1 MFEEM
6 DDKFELDLIHDEIDY
21 LEEENITESEM
32 KMQRRK
38 TLYDV
43 SIVNRKDSSSVLLNG
58 KMEMIHVHAPRMIYC
73 ILYIQT
79 YIIYCKFPYALRAFP
94 PHVIFPKLT

>member
-6 DDKFELDLIHDEIDY
+6 DDKFELDLIHDEIDF

-43 SIVNRKDSSSVLLNG
+43 SIVVGIIVFSTLL
-58 KMEMIHVHAPRMIYC
+58 EQHPD
-73 ILYIQT
+73 
-79 YIIYCKFPYALRAFP
+79 
-94 PHVIFPKLT
+94 

>member
-6 DDKFELDLIHDEIDY
+6 DDKFELDLIHDEIDF

-43 SIVNRKDSSSVLLNG
+43 SIVVG
-58 KMEMIHVHAPRMIYC
+58 KLVFSTLHEQHPD
-73 ILYIQT
+73 
-79 YIIYCKFPYALRAFP
+79 
-94 PHVIFPKLT
+94 

>member
-6 DDKFELDLIHDEIDY
+6 DDKFELDLIHDEIDF

-43 SIVNRKDSSSVLLNG
+43 SFQIFSIGVSMRLEHSAC
-58 KMEMIHVHAPRMIYC
+58 H
-73 ILYIQT
+73 
-79 YIIYCKFPYALRAFP
+79 FP
-94 PHVIFPKLT
+94 PA

>member
-6 DDKFELDLIHDEIDY
+6 DDKFELDLIHDEIDF

-43 SIVNRKDSSSVLLNG
+43 SIVVRILVLS
-58 KMEMIHVHAPRMIYC
+58 
-73 ILYIQT
+73 ILHEQH
-79 YIIYCKFPYALRAFP
+79 PD
-94 PHVIFPKLT
+94 

>member
-6 DDKFELDLIHDEIDY
+6 DDKFELDLIHDEIDF

-43 SIVNRKDSSSVLLNG
+43 SEVL
-58 KMEMIHVHAPRMIYC
+58 C
-73 ILYIQT
+73 
-79 YIIYCKFPYALRAFP
+79 ALVLFQRNDGAY
-94 PHVIFPKLT
+94 

>member
-6 DDKFELDLIHDEIDY
+6 DDKFELDLIHDEIDF

-43 SIVNRKDSSSVLLNG
+43 SIANG
-58 KMEMIHVHAPRMIYC
+58 KNLSYLLINGQLEMDYD
-73 ILYIQT
+73 
-79 YIIYCKFPYALRAFP
+79 
-94 PHVIFPKLT
+94 

>member
-1 MFEEM
+1 M
-6 DDKFELDLIHDEIDY
+6 DDKFELDLIHDEIDF

-43 SIVNRKDSSSVLLNG
+43 SFAIGIIVLSLLN
-58 KMEMIHVHAPRMIYC
+58 EQYPDW
-73 ILYIQT
+73 LS
-79 YIIYCKFPYALRAFP
+79 
-94 PHVIFPKLT
+94 

>member
-1 MFEEM
+1 MFCGATLKATRAGDYYMFEEM
-6 DDKFELDLIHDEIDY
+6 DDKFELDLIHDEIDF

-43 SIVNRKDSSSVLLNG
+43 SYYSIFLLS
-58 KMEMIHVHAPRMIYC
+58 E
-73 ILYIQT
+73 T
-79 YIIYCKFPYALRAFP
+79 
-94 PHVIFPKLT
+94 

>member
-6 DDKFELDLIHDEIDY
+6 DDKFELDLIHDEIDF

-43 SIVNRKDSSSVLLNG
+43 SFQIFSIG
-58 KMEMIHVHAPRMIYC
+58 
-73 ILYIQT
+73 ILMRLEHSA
-79 YIIYCKFPYALRAFP
+79 CHP
-94 PHVIFPKLT
+94 PSA

>member
-6 DDKFELDLIHDEIDY
+6 DDKFELDLIHDEIDF

-43 SIVNRKDSSSVLLNG
+43 SIVVG
-58 KMEMIHVHAPRMIYC
+58 
-73 ILYIQT
+73 
-79 YIIYCKFPYALRAFP
+79 IIVFFTLHEQHPD
-94 PHVIFPKLT
+94 

>member
-6 DDKFELDLIHDEIDY
+6 DDKFELDLIHDEIDF

-43 SIVNRKDSSSVLLNG
+43 SFAIGIIVLSQYPD
-58 KMEMIHVHAPRMIYC
+58 
-73 ILYIQT
+73 
-79 YIIYCKFPYALRAFP
+79 
-94 PHVIFPKLT
+94 

>member
-6 DDKFELDLIHDEIDY
+6 DDKFELDLIHDEIDF

-43 SIVNRKDSSSVLLNG
+43 SSEVFFIRVKS
-58 KMEMIHVHAPRMIYC
+58 EIYTETSC
-73 ILYIQT
+73 M
-79 YIIYCKFPYALRAFP
+79 
-94 PHVIFPKLT
+94 

>member
-1 MFEEM
+1 MLFSMFPTTLATRAGDYYMFEEM
-6 DDKFELDLIHDEIDY
+6 DDKFELDLIHDEIDF

-43 SIVNRKDSSSVLLNG
+43 SFRIFIVGIPLSLGHAACHTCPHDFRTVL
-58 KMEMIHVHAPRMIYC
+58 
-73 ILYIQT
+73 
-79 YIIYCKFPYALRAFP
+79 KFL
-94 PHVIFPKLT
+94 

>member
-6 DDKFELDLIHDEIDY
+6 DDKFELDLIHDEIDF

-43 SIVNRKDSSSVLLNG
+43 SIVVRILVLSTLH
-58 KMEMIHVHAPRMIYC
+58 EQHPD
-73 ILYIQT
+73 
-79 YIIYCKFPYALRAFP
+79 
-94 PHVIFPKLT
+94 

>member
-1 MFEEM
+1 M
-6 DDKFELDLIHDEIDY
+6 DDKFELDLIHDEIDF

-43 SIVNRKDSSSVLLNG
+43 SIVFFTLHEQHPDWLS
-58 KMEMIHVHAPRMIYC
+58 
-73 ILYIQT
+73 
-79 YIIYCKFPYALRAFP
+79 
-94 PHVIFPKLT
+94 

>member
-6 DDKFELDLIHDEIDY
+6 DDKFELDLIHDEIDF

-43 SIVNRKDSSSVLLNG
+43 SFQIFSIG
-58 KMEMIHVHAPRMIYC
+58 
-73 ILYIQT
+73 ILMRPEHSA
-79 YIIYCKFPYALRAFP
+79 CHP
-94 PHVIFPKLT
+94 PPA

>member
-6 DDKFELDLIHDEIDY
+6 DDKFELDLIHDEIDF

-43 SIVNRKDSSSVLLNG
+43 SIVVGIIVLSTLH
-58 KMEMIHVHAPRMIYC
+58 EQHPD
-73 ILYIQT
+73 
-79 YIIYCKFPYALRAFP
+79 
-94 PHVIFPKLT
+94 

>member
-6 DDKFELDLIHDEIDY
+6 DDKFELDLIHDEIDF

-43 SIVNRKDSSSVLLNG
+43 SIVVGMIVLSTLH
-58 KMEMIHVHAPRMIYC
+58 EQHPD
-73 ILYIQT
+73 
-79 YIIYCKFPYALRAFP
+79 
-94 PHVIFPKLT
+94 

>member
-1 MFEEM
+1 M
-6 DDKFELDLIHDEIDY
+6 DDKFELDLIHDEIDF

-43 SIVNRKDSSSVLLNG
+43 SIVVRILVLSTLH
-58 KMEMIHVHAPRMIYC
+58 EQHPDW
-73 ILYIQT
+73 LS
-79 YIIYCKFPYALRAFP
+79 
-94 PHVIFPKLT
+94 

>member
-1 MFEEM
+1 M
-6 DDKFELDLIHDEIDY
+6 DDKFELDLIHDEIDF

-43 SIVNRKDSSSVLLNG
+43 SEPLWKHVLYSSQAQISSIIPIYLT
-58 KMEMIHVHAPRMIYC
+58 EWHAVCMWYTI
-73 ILYIQT
+73 
-79 YIIYCKFPYALRAFP
+79 
-94 PHVIFPKLT
+94 